1 MLSSSNSIDF
11 LKSFSKQLGKLEK
24 TKSDNPYIDS
34 ELEEERPLT
43 RRDLT
48 KSISAKSPYKKDQNF
63 KVVVRVRPPLEREID
78 AHSGFAPITHISK
91 NNK

>member
-1 MLSSSNSIDF
+1 MSSSSNSIDF
-11 LKSFSKQLGKLEK
+11 LKSFSEQLGKFGK
-24 TKSDNPYIDS
+24 TKSEIPYTYS
-34 ELEEERPLT
+34 ELEEELPLG
-43 RRDLT
+43 RRYLT
-48 KSISAKSPYKKDQNF
+48 KSISVKSSYKKDQNF